1 MPRTHPTCC
10 LYLLNCPMLSMPPH
24 SHGLHTV
31 EDLHQD
37 LQQKISCNNHS
48 LSCQRQIGMV
58 YICRDGILEYYW
70 GEHIHLGYYTEE
82 ERARGYKKKD
92 FKQAKFDFVD
102 EMLRWSGATSP
113 SRVLDV
119 GCGIGGTSRHL
130 AAKFP
135 GAQVQGKPWPCHCCT
150 LLHALKYHAE
160 ERVRWKI
167 VQDCKG

>member
-1 MPRTHPTCC
+1 MDP
-10 LYLLNCPMLSMPPH
+10 
-24 SHGLHTV
+24 
-31 EDLHQD
+31 
-37 LQQKISCNNHS
+37 
-48 LSCQRQIGMV
+48 
-58 YICRDGILEYYW
+58 CRDGILEYYW

-113 SRVLDV
+113 ARILDV

-135 GAQVQGKPWPCHCCT
+135 SAQVQGELCLAKTAACAS
-150 LLHALKYHAE
+150 LFFRSDVSRL
-160 ERVRWKI
+160 
-167 VQDCKG
+167 